1 MKKLLFAVLIVAI
14 VLYAA
19 GTAFAPLVTTVD
31 KSKCGSSSSSDTS
44 TVDLSDKDTSKP
56 VKLLR

>member
-1 MKKLLFAVLIVAI
+1 MRKIVFLLVLCGIITAAV
-14 VLYAA
+14 
-19 GTAFAPLVTTVD
+19 GTAFAPLVTVVD
-31 KSKCGSSSSSDTS
+31 KSKSHSDTS